1 MKWGV
6 ADTSQ
11 HLIRNLV
18 HNVFILPEQE
28 QGSSVSLTWKVIP
41 VLSLTFGSTEF
52 KWCYMLYKV
61 VEAENNMK
69 YSIHFVKYI
78 NKVMCEIK

>member
-1 MKWGV
+1 MKWSV

-28 QGSSVSLTWKVIP
+28 QGSSVCLT
-41 VLSLTFGSTEF
+41 
-52 KWCYMLYKV
+52 
-61 VEAENNMK
+61 
-69 YSIHFVKYI
+69 
-78 NKVMCEIK
+78 